1 MTYDDPQTGL
11 PALNVH
17 SFPQLQAADI
27 RADMSALRMSVTVAW
42 RAKGVMLTSTEEAQI
57 RDELAELG
65 AYLKSLTQPRTAAD
79 ACGVI
84 RP

>member
-1 MTYDDPQTGL
+1 MIYDDPQTGL

-42 RAKGVMLTSTEEAQI
+42 RANGAMLTPPEEASI

-65 AYLKSLTQPRTAAD
+65 AYLNNLTKLRGSTP
-79 ACGVI
+79 G
-84 RP
+84 

>member
-1 MTYDDPQTGL
+1 MIYDDPQTGV

-42 RAKGVMLTSTEEAQI
+42 RAKGAMLTAAEEAAI

-65 AYLKSLTQPRTAAD
+65 AYLNKLTKLRLSPA
-79 ACGVI
+79 G
-84 RP
+84 